1 MQKKSRPVKPES
13 YRVCYL
19 WRQAY
24 WAMPKMRR
32 EKEKGPRSW
41 RIFVGHVK
49 DFGLEFMNYG
59 RTPNEFKEGA
69 NYTSDT
75 TSKKLSHFP
84 PATVLETSKCGSVS
98 TTL

>member
-1 MQKKSRPVKPES
+1 
-13 YRVCYL
+13 
-19 WRQAY
+19 
-24 WAMPKMRR
+24 MRR

-41 RIFVGHVK
+41 RIFVGHAK

-59 RTPNEFKEGA
+59 RTPNELKEGA

-75 TSKKLSHFP
+75 TSKKLSPFP
-84 PATVLETSKCGSVS
+84 PATVLETSKCASVS